1 VLVVENDTFLAA
13 VLTDVL
19 VEAGHR
25 VEVVAGD
32 ACDVLE
38 WLRAEWPDIIVLD
51 LALPVVDG
59 WEFIERYRSACGGKT
74 VPSIVLADPPSR
86 AATGEKLGVRRFIP
100 KPFDVDD
107 FVESVSEVLGE
118 QRGA

>member
-1 VLVVENDTFLAA
+1 MARVLVVENDTFLAA

-59 WEFIERYRSACGGKT
+59 AANYLNWLET
-74 VPSIVLADPPSR
+74 NLLQVPDSHPA
-86 AATGEKLGVRRFIP
+86 E
-100 KPFDVDD
+100 
-107 FVESVSEVLGE
+107 
-118 QRGA
+118 